1 MENQAG
7 FREALG
13 DLLAIADASSR
24 RISAEQIRSFFSEW
38 DLSEEQWELVY
49 SYLELNQIAVEGHQA
64 DADRLSYLKGEH
76 VQEQETEGEQAAG
89 GLDGEDSRCYAMY
102 LEDLEHIKEIEPGE
116 LEMLLAS
123 FAAGDQRAKGRL
135 AEIHLKRVVELAR
148 EYAGRGVLIGDLI
161 QEGNMALLSAMET
174 FSGGDFGVYITREI
188 CSAMDAAVAEQ
199 TGQADTGSYLAAQAN
214 AMMKATEELVEE
226 LGREATLSEVA
237 RKMHLSEDMTRDIM
251 KISMDAL
258 SVVEAN
264 GSGEVF
270 GENTDFP
277 DSGLPEDPEI

>member
-1 MENQAG
+1 
-7 FREALG
+7 
-13 DLLAIADASSR
+13 
-24 RISAEQIRSFFSEW
+24 
-38 DLSEEQWELVY
+38 
-49 SYLELNQIAVEGHQA
+49 
-64 DADRLSYLKGEH
+64 
-76 VQEQETEGEQAAG
+76 
-89 GLDGEDSRCYAMY
+89 
-102 LEDLEHIKEIEPGE
+102 
-116 LEMLLAS
+116 
-123 FAAGDQRAKGRL
+123 
-135 AEIHLKRVVELAR
+135 
-148 EYAGRGVLIGDLI
+148 
-161 QEGNMALLSAMET
+161 
-174 FSGGDFGVYITREI
+174 
-188 CSAMDAAVAEQ
+188 MDAAVAEQ